1 MLDKK
6 NIEDLIAMTDFAID
20 VREKLRSTMAK
31 QLADHEAYNHQHEEY
46 ITLGLRYKANDKL
59 IKDYKNLRVKLR
71 DIPNYIWECHKYERC
86 K

>member
-6 NIEDLIAMTDFAID
+6 NIEDLIAMNDFAID
-20 VREKLRSTMAK
+20 VREKLEVTMKRQLSDHESWTHQQDEYK
-31 QLADHEAYNHQHEEY
+31 QLE
-46 ITLGLRYKANDKL
+46 LRYKVNDKL